1 MAHVLIVDDDE
12 DIRFTMR
19 AILEDF
25 GGYIV
30 SDAADGSSALAL
42 LRAAAERYIVLLDL
56 LMPNMDGIEVLR
68 EVAKDQRLATRHA
81 YILVT
86 VSRRAESAELAQSL
100 AFAVPVVPKPFSL
113 DLLLDTVAQASERLG
128 TDSAARPS

>member
-12 DIRFTMR
+12 DIRFTVR
-19 AILEDF
+19 AMLEDL
-25 GGYIV
+25 GEHIV
-30 SDAADGSSALAL
+30 SEAPDGPTALAL
-42 LRAAAERYIVLLDL
+42 LRSATERYVVLLDL

-86 VSRRAESAELAQSL
+86 VSRRAGSEELSQSL
-100 AFAVPVVPKPFSL
+100 ALAVPVVPKPFSL
-113 DLLLDTVAQASERLG
+113 DTLLDAVAQASSRLA
-128 TDSAARPS
+128 TDTP

>member
-12 DIRFTMR
+12 DIRFTVR
-19 AILEDF
+19 AMLEDL
-25 GGYIV
+25 GEHTV
-30 SDAADGSSALAL
+30 AEAADGPSALAL
-42 LRAAAERYIVLLDL
+42 LRAAAERYVVLLDL

-86 VSRRAESAELAQSL
+86 VSRRAGSEELAQSL
-100 AFAVPVVPKPFSL
+100 ALAVPVVPKPFSL
-113 DLLLDTVAQASERLG
+113 DTLLDTVGQASARLV
-128 TDSAARPS
+128 TDAS